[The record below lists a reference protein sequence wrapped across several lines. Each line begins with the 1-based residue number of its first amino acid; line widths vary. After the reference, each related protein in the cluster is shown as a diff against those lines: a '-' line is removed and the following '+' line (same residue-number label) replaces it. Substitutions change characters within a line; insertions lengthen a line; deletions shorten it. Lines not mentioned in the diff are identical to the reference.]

1 MEEKKYSNAKRAIGI
16 TTVLT
21 ILVAIFEL
29 LIAFSQYK
37 PGMTIGDVAT
47 YVTNKRHIYLM
58 LLIIANLSLL
68 PSALLLYKENGI
80 SLKDE
85 IYDKKTLIKDILI
98 GIGAYAISEILG
110 DIYGYLIDLIP
121 GIGVTDLARQGKE
134 MGINVAIMEIIAL
147 VIVSGIVKEIYFRGL
162 AARFCGPVFGE
173 MTALLL
179 FNVLF
184 AVLDWF
190 NLGVSFV
197 IGLVWLLAYR
207 KTKHLITPMI
217 CHCLA
222 GLSYF
227 IFALFSF

>member
-1 MEEKKYSNAKRAIGI
+1 MDEKKYSNARRAIGI
-16 TTVLT
+16 TTTLT
-21 ILVAIFEL
+21 VLVAIFEL

-37 PGMTIGDVAT
+37 SGMTIGDVGT

-68 PSALLLYKENGI
+68 PGALLLYKENKI
-80 SLKDE
+80 SLRDE
-85 IYDKKTLIKDILI
+85 IFDKKTLGKDIAI
-98 GIGAYAISEILG
+98 GIGAFIVSEILG
-110 DIYGYLIDLIP
+110 DVYGYLIDLIP
-121 GIGVTDLARQGKE
+121 GIGTTELARQGKE

-162 AARFCGPVFGE
+162 ARRFCGSVFGE
-173 MTALLL
+173 MPALLL

-184 AVLDWF
+184 ALLDWF

-197 IGLVWLLAYR
+197 AGLVWLLAYR

-217 CHCLA
+217 CHCLS
-222 GLSYF
+222 GLLFF
-227 IFALFSF
+227 IFALFTY

>member
-1 MEEKKYSNAKRAIGI
+1 MDEKKYSNAKRAIGI
-16 TTVLT
+16 TTTLT

-29 LIAFSQYK
+29 LIAFSQYQ
-37 PGMTIGDVAT
+37 PGMTIGDVGT

-68 PSALLLYKENGI
+68 PGALLLYKENRI
-80 SLKDE
+80 SLRDE
-85 IYDKKTLIKDILI
+85 IFDKKTLGKDIAI
-98 GIGAYAISEILG
+98 GIGAYIVSEILG
-110 DIYGYLIDLIP
+110 DVYGYLINLIP
-121 GIGVTDLARQGKE
+121 GIGTTELARQGKE

-162 AARFCGPVFGE
+162 ARRFCGSVFGE
-173 MTALLL
+173 MPALLL

-184 AVLDWF
+184 ALLDWF

-197 IGLVWLLAYR
+197 VGLVWLLAYR

-227 IFALFSF
+227 IFALFTY